1 MLREIL
7 VPDVNEGG
15 ERAPMAAA
23 LALAAEHRAR
33 IALLVTIDVPAPM
46 ASDWGAMSYDLYAH
60 LHREAHARAN
70 ARAEA
75 LRARYANADAPVEVR
90 VAEAVSVHAPYTA
103 ALHARYADLSVLPTL
118 ADREPDRMLV
128 HDFFHTLLLQ
138 SGGPVMV
145 VPTTAS
151 TLVPALPPKR
161 VLVAWKPTREASRA
175 IRDAVPFL
183 QGAAHV
189 EVVVVDPKS
198 GEVGHGDEPGADI
211 AAHLAR
217 HGLDVRVATR
227 ERKNFSVAYSL
238 LEHAR
243 EIEADLIVA
252 GGYGHSRFRE
262 SVLGGTTRE
271 LLQTTHVPVLFS
283 H

>member
-1 MLREIL
+1 MPREIL

-23 LALAAEHRAR
+23 MALAAPENGR
-33 IALLVTIDVPAPM
+33 IVLLVTIDVPAPM

-60 LHREAHARAN
+60 LHKEAHARAN
-70 ARAEA
+70 ARADA
-75 LRARYANADAPVEVR
+75 LRARYAHADAPVEVR

-103 ALHARYADLSVLPTL
+103 ALHARYADLTILPTL
-118 ADREPDRMLV
+118 GEHEPERMLV
-128 HDFFHTLLLQ
+128 HDYFHTLLLQ
-138 SGGPVMV
+138 SGGPVM
-145 VPTTAS
+145 T
-151 TLVPALPPKR
+151 VPAATPSLPPKR

-175 IRDAVPFL
+175 VRDAMPYL
-183 QGAAHV
+183 RDAAHV
-189 EVVVVDPKS
+189 EIVVVDPKT

-217 HGLDVRVATR
+217 HGLDVRVSSR

-243 EIEADLIVA
+243 ETGADLIVA

-271 LLQTTHVPVLFS
+271 LLGTTHVPVLFS